1 MARVRVLPSVS
12 CRWVPAGSVPGGC
25 PVPVFPR
32 GGDGGL
38 TRGRVAVL
46 DCELLA
52 EQDDV
57 CILYPVCLPSAFLAF
72 LVLLDFESRFGSS
85 EKCSWLCWS
94 RLCSSGSPSV
104 RNGSSRSLGV
114 ARPPGAPTDP
124 RACPR
129 RAAPVGLGG
138 WPVSEGFSPVTAAV
152 ATGKSGAS
160 SVASLAAL
168 NCVCVLLV
176 VSPAFCRK
184 KFAYRISFPPLFST
198 FSSVCHVDSLPRCQ
212 CQSPP
217 PPPRPPLPFPGSR
230 RPGAVLV
237 AVGGCPPSGEQRL
250 RFCCSFCFRSDCK
263 FTSQLCEVS
272 FQNSH
277 WPSGHTGTSVTTV

>member
-217 PPPRPPLPFPGSR
+217 PPPAPTAFPR
-230 RPGAVLV
+230 EQA
-237 AVGGCPPSGEQRL
+237 AGGCPGGGGGLPSQR
-250 RFCCSFCFRSDCK
+250 
-263 FTSQLCEVS
+263 
-272 FQNSH
+272 
-277 WPSGHTGTSVTTV
+277 